1 MRFMPLLSCELLRVV
16 LILRPCVL
24 RVLRMKTSRWLVP
37 ALFTL
42 PALGLVARAN
52 STRIAADQVA
62 LAPVTHVSP
71 SSNPSLA
78 TSTSSGLPVDRA
90 WVKVRGAATLASLSE
105 VLKVSSAKLALIND
119 VDEDHAFSRGDWL
132 VIPAKSLRLVRQSA
146 ALDSSQARRSL
157 PLFEPPAPDLPLGP
171 RPANASSP
179 LLRAVQ
185 SIGPVVNEVLRQ
197 SPGDETARVLSG
209 QGGQPALA
217 AGIRQQ
223 ILIAARPT
231 TSGGLSWPDTPDFG
245 PETPSEQND
254 RAWIWPAAGQF
265 SSGFG
270 WRWGRM
276 HNGIDIANAVGTKI
290 VAARSGRVVFAG
302 WDDGGYGYK
311 IDIRHND
318 GSLSRYAHNSRLL
331 VQVGDDV
338 AQGVP
343 ISLMG
348 STGRSTGPHLHFE
361 IRLPGLGALN
371 PLQFLPAKA

>member
-1 MRFMPLLSCELLRVV
+1 
-16 LILRPCVL
+16 
-24 RVLRMKTSRWLVP
+24 MKLSRWLVP

-52 STRIAADQVA
+52 SSRVAAPDQDA
-62 LAPVTHVSP
+62 LAPVNTVLLSTRPSP
-71 SSNPSLA
+71 A
-78 TSTSSGLPVDRA
+78 TSTASVLPSERA
-90 WVKVRGAATLASLSE
+90 WVQVRGAATLASLSQT
-105 VLKVSSAKLALIND
+105 LKVSSARLALIND
-119 VDEDHAFSRGDWL
+119 VDEDHTFSRGDWL
-132 VIPAKSLRLVRQSA
+132 VIPARSLRLVPRTV
-146 ALDSSQARRSL
+146 ALDSRQTRRSV
-157 PLFEPPAPDLPLGP
+157 PLIDPPALESSLAE
-171 RPANASSP
+171 RPANAASP

-197 SPGDETARVLSG
+197 SPGDETAKLFSG
-209 QGGQPALA
+209 QGGQPAQA
-217 AGIRQQ
+217 SGIRPQL
-223 ILIAARPT
+223 LIAARPT
-231 TSGGLSWPDTPDFG
+231 TSGGLSWPETPDFG
-245 PETPSEQND
+245 PQAPSPQND
-254 RAWIWPAAGQF
+254 QAWIWPAGGQF

-276 HNGIDIANAVGTKI
+276 HNGIDIANAVGTRI

-311 IDIRHND
+311 IDIRHDD

-331 VQVGDDV
+331 VSVGDEV
-338 AQGVP
+338 AQGVT

-361 IRLPGLGALN
+361 IRLPGRGALN

>member
-1 MRFMPLLSCELLRVV
+1 
-16 LILRPCVL
+16 
-24 RVLRMKTSRWLVP
+24 MKSSRWLVP

-62 LAPVTHVSP
+62 LAPVPPASI
-71 SSNPSLA
+71 SANPSLA
-78 TSTSSGLPVDRA
+78 TSTNSGLPIDRA
-90 WVKVRGAATLASLSE
+90 WVKVRGAVTLASLSQT
-105 VLKVSSAKLALIND
+105 LKISSARLALIND

-132 VIPAKSLRLVRQSA
+132 VIPAKSLRLVQRSA
-146 ALDSSQARRSL
+146 ALDSRQARRSL
-157 PLFEPPAPDLPLGP
+157 PLVEPPAPELPLAS
-171 RPANASSP
+171 RPAHAVQP
-179 LLRAVQ
+179 LLSAVQ
-185 SIGPVVNEVLRQ
+185 TLGPVVNEVLRQ
-197 SPGDETARVLSG
+197 SPGDETARALSG
-209 QGGQPALA
+209 QGGQTAQ
-217 AGIRQQ
+217 AGGFRPQ

-231 TSGGLSWPDTPDFG
+231 TSGGLSWPETPDFG
-245 PETPSEQND
+245 PEAPSPQND
-254 RAWIWPAAGQF
+254 RAWIWPAGGQF

-311 IDIRHND
+311 IDIRHSD
-318 GSLSRYAHNSRLL
+318 GSMSRYAHNSRLL
-331 VQVGDDV
+331 VRVGDDV

-361 IRLPGLGALN
+361 IRLPGRGALN